1 MEKPTR
7 CYACVCVCV
16 WCVCG
21 VCVYICVCVCVY
33 ACVVCVWCVCGV
45 CVCVCS
51 CVCVCVVCVCD
62 HSCRLEKEQLSFHFC
77 SATVLLFR
85 RHSGVICG
93 VPVRLPLSS
102 VSSARVCVC
111 VRVAVPAAD
120 LARERA
126 GS

>member
-1 MEKPTR
+1 
-7 CYACVCVCV
+7 
-16 WCVCG
+16 

>member
-1 MEKPTR
+1 
-7 CYACVCVCV
+7 
-16 WCVCG
+16 
-21 VCVYICVCVCVY
+21 
-33 ACVVCVWCVCGV
+33 
-45 CVCVCS
+45 
-51 CVCVCVVCVCD
+51 VCD
-62 HSCRLEKEQLSFHFC
+62 HSCRLVLEKEQLSFHFC

-93 VPVRLPLSS
+93 VPVRLPPVVCVQHGLNDLIFYAS
-102 VSSARVCVC
+102 VCVC